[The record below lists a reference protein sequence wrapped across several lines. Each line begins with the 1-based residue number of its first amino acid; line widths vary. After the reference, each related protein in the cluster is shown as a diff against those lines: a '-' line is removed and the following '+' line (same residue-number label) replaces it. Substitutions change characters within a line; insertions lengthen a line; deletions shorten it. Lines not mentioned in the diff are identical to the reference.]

1 MDSVRSRFRCGKTI
15 LYRELDENGQLIDV
29 KPITVVEDSDARVA
43 LWLPVG
49 TPTKKPELRA
59 HRSGKPRDWVIGSWA
74 LSDSIWKWAELLI
87 ITLRRAQGPQAQ
99 GATQGAGAH
108 PWLRPSD
115 VHVISSF
122 RHQSLKVKPKIKSI
136 TVSLCGLVTVNL
148 YNHS

>member
-29 KPITVVEDSDARVA
+29 KPVTVVEDSDVRIA

-74 LSDSIWKWAELLI
+74 LSDSIW
-87 ITLRRAQGPQAQ
+87 TRGHCVR
-99 GATQGAGAH
+99 
-108 PWLRPSD
+108 
-115 VHVISSF
+115 
-122 RHQSLKVKPKIKSI
+122 
-136 TVSLCGLVTVNL
+136 
-148 YNHS
+148 